1 MDLVDWVK
9 YELVCIAG
17 DGEPRLC
24 TLPHPTNTLQD
35 TGPGNGRRGGGRRE
49 EDGGKEG
56 GGEEGGGRRMEK
68 RREEGGGRR
77 MEERREEGGGKSRKM
92 GE

>member
-35 TGPGNGRRGGGRRE
+35 TGPGNGRR
-49 EDGGKEG
+49 
-56 GGEEGGGRRMEK
+56 EEGGGRREQ
-68 RREEGGGRR
+68 ENGRR
-77 MEERREEGGGKSRKM
+77 GESKMGGKTSTH
-92 GE
+92 